1 MPAFIVI
8 APSMDAIAH
17 FQKSLKG
24 PYLMDQLLNFHPDL
38 NKPQTDK
45 RNKIYYAIANPTSPE
60 EVMTLIV
67 NAANARAAFLNE
79 FIMMI
84 KEDHPGD
91 YLYQLVRFKR
101 GASGVSSKDL
111 QSLLK
116 GTGLY

>member
-38 NKPQTDK
+38 NQPQTDK

-60 EVMTLIV
+60 EVMKLHESLLTDEEKLKIYKT
-67 NAANARAAFLNE
+67 LNE
-79 FIMMI
+79 SI
-84 KEDHPGD
+84 KKMYHFE
-91 YLYQLVRFKR
+91 
-101 GASGVSSKDL
+101 
-111 QSLLK
+111 
-116 GTGLY
+116 